1 MATPHLLSDKPAD
14 NWNDTIRSLPG
25 AHVLQ
30 TSEWGEFKHRTTGW
44 QPEKI
49 KFIDQFGKIAG
60 SAMTLT
66 RRLGPLAIMYV
77 PRGPM
82 LDFTDPLFLN
92 QALERLEKLA
102 RGRGA
107 IQVKIDPGV
116 IMGTGV
122 PGESDAATSSS
133 GE

>member
-1 MATPHLLSDKPAD
+1 MTTPHPFPDKPFD
-14 NWNDTIRSLPG
+14 NWNEMIRPLPG

-49 KFIDQFGKIAG
+49 KFVDQFGKLAG
-60 SAMTLT
+60 GAMTLT
-66 RRLGPLAIMYV
+66 RRLGPLAMMYV

-82 LDFTDPLFLN
+82 LDFTDPLLLN
-92 QALERLEKLA
+92 QALERLEGLA
-102 RGRGA
+102 RSKIA
-107 IQVKIDPGV
+107 VQLKIDPGV

-122 PGESDAATSSS
+122 PGEPDAAGSPS
-133 GE
+133 G